1 MLDLA
6 KAKGKAPI
14 KKKQLDEEIQL
25 ELSLQSVEK

>member
-6 KAKGKAPI
+6 KPKGKAPI